1 MIKINLLPREERKR
15 RTQVN
20 PAVLLGVLGAVVV
33 VLAMGYGWYWLNGEV
48 NRLQADIQTTQAE
61 LKRFEELA
69 KQVDKFQ
76 AEKKRLEE
84 KIKVI
89 ETLVVAQGGP
99 VRLLDEVS
107 KALPNEVW
115 LTTVQP
121 GGQAAGDLGHRLL
134 QLQRGQLHDQ
144 SGGGVRADRERG
156 PGRVGEGRGGAGSRG
171 AVQHHDGSQGRQ
183 GLDRREPWP
192 SI

>member
-15 RTQVN
+15 RTQVS

-48 NRLQADIQTTQAE
+48 NRLQSDIQATQAE
-61 LKRFEELA
+61 LRRFEELA

-115 LTTVQP
+115 LTTFN
-121 GGQAAGDLGHRLL
+121 
-134 QLQRGQLHDQ
+134 
-144 SGGGVRADRERG
+144 
-156 PGRVGEGRGGAGSRG
+156 RVGKRLEIGGIAFSNFSVANFMTNLG
-171 AVQHHDGSQGRQ
+171 ASALIANVDLVVSEKAVVEQVPVERFNVTMDVKDGKG
-183 GLDRREPWP
+183 
-192 SI
+192 

>member
-20 PAVLLGVLGAVVV
+20 PALLLGLLGAVVV

-48 NRLQADIQTTQAE
+48 DRLQSDIQATQAE

-115 LTTVQP
+115 LTTFN
-121 GGQAAGDLGHRLL
+121 
-134 QLQRGQLHDQ
+134 
-144 SGGGVRADRERG
+144 
-156 PGRVGEGRGGAGSRG
+156 RVGKRLEIGGIAFSNFSVANFMTNLG
-171 AVQHHDGSQGRQ
+171 ASALIANVDLVVSEKAVVEQVPVERFNITMDVKDGKG
-183 GLDRREPWP
+183 
-192 SI
+192 

>member
-20 PAVLLGVLGAVVV
+20 TPILLGLLGAVVA

-48 NRLQADIQTTQAE
+48 NRLQSDIQKTQAE
-61 LKRFEELA
+61 MNRFEELA

-99 VRLLDEVS
+99 VRLLDEIS

-115 LTTVQP
+115 LTTVN
-121 GGQAAGDLGHRLL
+121 
-134 QLQRGQLHDQ
+134 
-144 SGGGVRADRERG
+144 
-156 PGRVGEGRGGAGSRG
+156 RVGKRLEIGGIAFSNFNVATFMTNLAAASALFSNVDLVVSEK
-171 AVQHHDGSQGRQ
+171 AVVEQVPVERFSITMELKDGKG
-183 GLDRREPWP
+183 
-192 SI
+192 

>member
-15 RTQVN
+15 HTQVN

-48 NRLQADIQTTQAE
+48 NRLQSDIQATQAE

-107 KALPNEVW
+107 RALPNEVW
-115 LTTVQP
+115 LTTFN
-121 GGQAAGDLGHRLL
+121 
-134 QLQRGQLHDQ
+134 
-144 SGGGVRADRERG
+144 
-156 PGRVGEGRGGAGSRG
+156 RVGKRLEIGGIAFSNFSVANFMTNLGASALIANVDLVVSEKALVEQVPVERFNITMDIKAGKG
-171 AVQHHDGSQGRQ
+171 
-183 GLDRREPWP
+183 
-192 SI
+192 

>member
-15 RTQVN
+15 RAPMNTTLLLGIVGAAVTCLAMAYGWFWLHSEVGRLQEDIQRTQV
-20 PAVLLGVLGAVVV
+20 
-33 VLAMGYGWYWLNGEV
+33 
-48 NRLQADIQTTQAE
+48 E

-84 KIKVI
+84 KLKII
-89 ETLVVAQGGP
+89 QALVLAQGGP

-115 LTTVQP
+115 LTALSRTGKRMDISGIAYSNFNVAALMTNL
-121 GGQAAGDLGHRLL
+121 GQASTLISSVDLVVSEKTLVE
-134 QLQRGQLHDQ
+134 Q
-144 SGGGVRADRERG
+144 VPVERFTITME
-156 PGRVGEGRGGAGSRG
+156 VK
-171 AVQHHDGSQGRQ
+171 DGKS
-183 GLDRREPWP
+183 
-192 SI
+192 

>member
-15 RTQVN
+15 HTQVN

-48 NRLQADIQTTQAE
+48 NRLQSDIQATQAE

-115 LTTVQP
+115 LTTFNRVGKRLEI
-121 GGQAAGDLGHRLL
+121 GGIAFSNFSVANFMTDLGASALIANVDL
-134 QLQRGQLHDQ
+134 VVSEKAVVEQ
-144 SGGGVRADRERG
+144 VPVERFNITMDIK
-156 PGRVGEGRGGAGSRG
+156 AGKG
-171 AVQHHDGSQGRQ
+171 
-183 GLDRREPWP
+183 
-192 SI
+192 

>member
-15 RTQVN
+15 QAPVN
-20 PAVLLGVLGAVVV
+20 TKLLLGVGGVCA
-33 VLAMGYGWYWLNGEV
+33 VLAGMGYGWFWLNGEV
-48 NRLQADIQTTQAE
+48 NRLQAGIQQTQAE

-84 KIKVI
+84 KIKI
-89 ETLVVAQGGP
+89 IATLTAAQGGP

-115 LTTVQP
+115 LTAFTRTGKKLDLSGIAYSNFNVANFMTNLAAASGLIGNVDLVVSEKATVEQVP
-121 GGQAAGDLGHRLL
+121 
-134 QLQRGQLHDQ
+134 
-144 SGGGVRADRERG
+144 VERFSITME
-156 PGRVGEGRGGAGSRG
+156 VK
-171 AVQHHDGSQGRQ
+171 DGKG
-183 GLDRREPWP
+183 
-192 SI
+192 

>member
-15 RTQVN
+15 QRRTQVN
-20 PAVLLGVLGAVVV
+20 TPILLGLLGVVIA

-48 NRLQADIQTTQAE
+48 NRLQSDIQRTQAE

-99 VRLLDEVS
+99 VRLLDAVS

-115 LTTVQP
+115 LTTVN
-121 GGQAAGDLGHRLL
+121 
-134 QLQRGQLHDQ
+134 
-144 SGGGVRADRERG
+144 
-156 PGRVGEGRGGAGSRG
+156 RVGKRLEIGGIAFSNFSVAAFMTNLG
-171 AVQHHDGSQGRQ
+171 AASALISNVDLVVSEKTVVEQVPVERFNMTMDVKDSKG
-183 GLDRREPWP
+183 
-192 SI
+192 